1 MHGAPMAVGTNI
13 RERKESSVK
22 GSQRLTIYGWIIV
35 GLVLGL
41 AHTGWTSTGT
51 TLDGA
56 TAPFQSLFLLGV
68 FLLGGAGLA
77 TIVYTV
83 AMNRYGV
90 IWDQALSVIFA
101 VAIGSSFLVVLGWVG
116 STAASPLPPPS
127 AYEEV
132 MPQSA
137 PGADGDVCP
146 MQP

>member
-1 MHGAPMAVGTNI
+1 MHGY
-13 RERKESSVK
+13 
-22 GSQRLTIYGWIIV
+22 QRRMICGWV
-35 GLVLGL
+35 VALLLGL
-41 AHTGWTSTGT
+41 GQAGWASTGT

-56 TAPFQSLFLLGV
+56 TAPFQNLFLLGV

-116 STAASPLPPPS
+116 STAASPLPSPS
-127 AYEEV
+127 AYEQG
-132 MPQSA
+132 MAPSA

-146 MQP
+146 TQP